1 MILHDGDYVLIV
13 SIYIDDLLIAGL
25 IIIQILAAK
34 RALIVVFEI
43 KNLGEARVI
52 VGIYIIKDR

>member
-1 MILHDGDYVLIV
+1 MILHDGDHVLII
-13 SIYIDDLLIAGL
+13 SIYINDLLIAGL

-34 RALIVVFEI
+34 RALIAVFEI

-52 VGIYIIKDR
+52 VDIYIIRNR